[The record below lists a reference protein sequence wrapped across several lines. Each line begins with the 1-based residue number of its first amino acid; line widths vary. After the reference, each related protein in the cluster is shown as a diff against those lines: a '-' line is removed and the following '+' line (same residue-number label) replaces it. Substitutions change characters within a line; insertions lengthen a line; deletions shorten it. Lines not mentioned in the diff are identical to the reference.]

1 MTKKGSLIPK
11 VYLGS
16 KGAVTK
22 LVVTFEP
29 IISKTLELM
38 S

>member
-1 MTKKGSLIPK
+1 MTKKGNLIPR
-11 VYLGS
+11 VYFGS

-22 LVVTFEP
+22 LVVTLDP
-29 IISKTLELM
+29 MISSTDELM